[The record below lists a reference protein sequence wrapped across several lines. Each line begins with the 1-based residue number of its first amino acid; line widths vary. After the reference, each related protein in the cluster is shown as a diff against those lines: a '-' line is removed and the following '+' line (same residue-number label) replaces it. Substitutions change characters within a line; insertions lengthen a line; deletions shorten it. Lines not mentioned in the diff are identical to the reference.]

1 MQSKLIILDG
11 LDGCGK
17 STQLD
22 LLKEVFPEC
31 RFLTFPN
38 YNSQTGEIISDYL
51 AGNIPNPEPL
61 NHAYSA
67 SSFYA
72 VDRYISYR
80 KDWYVDYTSGKNI
93 ISARYTTSNAIYQ
106 MTKLPQ
112 SEWENFCQWLYDYEY
127 YKLGIPAPDAVLFLD
142 MPIEV
147 SQRLLSERYQGDEN
161 KKDIHESDID
171 FLKRCRESALYV
183 AEHDAFSKWHFIPCA
198 QNEKPRTIE
207 AIHNDILQIIRRIM
221 SS

>member
-22 LLKEVFPEC
+22 LLKEDFPEC

-38 YNSQTGEIISDYL
+38 YESPSGEIISEYL
-51 AGNIPNPEPL
+51 AGKIPNPEPL
-61 NHAYSA
+61 GNAYSA

-72 VDRYISYR
+72 IDRYISYR
-80 KDWYVDYTSGKNI
+80 KDWYVDYSSGKNI

-106 MTKLPQ
+106 MTKLP
-112 SEWENFCQWLYDYEY
+112 SEQWENFGKWLYDYEY
-127 YKLGIPAPDAVLFLD
+127 CKLGIPAPDLVLFLD

-147 SQRLLSERYQGDEN
+147 SQKLLSERYQGDEN

-183 AEHDAFSKWHFIPCA
+183 AEHDTFSKWHVIPCA
-198 QNEKPRTIE
+198 EHDNPRTI
-207 AIHNDILQIIRRIM
+207 AQIHADILTKIREILE
-221 SS
+221 